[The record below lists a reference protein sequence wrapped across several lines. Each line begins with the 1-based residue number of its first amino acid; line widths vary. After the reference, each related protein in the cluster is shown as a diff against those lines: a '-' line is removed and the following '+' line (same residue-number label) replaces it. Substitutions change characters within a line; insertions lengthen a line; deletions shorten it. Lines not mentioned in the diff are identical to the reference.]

1 MRTITVRTLAR
12 QQGSGPPTL
21 REALAGDLDIS
32 PDATQPEPAPEID
45 DDVICQLRDAGIIP
59 TASRCDAM
67 TPDERAIASADLVLE
82 FAERDLAKAQELEAH
97 GNDHDQRAD
106 EASDRY
112 KRLPGLAAACDAK
125 DHAELAAEARRQA
138 RERLESAE
146 RLTAMASAI
155 RERAEA
161 RHEAFL
167 IAARQ
172 GRVTQLR
179 ASHVPQRSTSRAPRR
194 RVSRSAAAATRA
206 GPAKGDDPDPEPSSR
221 VLVCQKTAPA
231 VLGWTGRRY
240 IGFLRRKR
248 VPHVVDARLFVARLD
263 DVLTALGL
271 DAPSAAKVE
280 AIVGWRARAELK
292 LVGGSRGAR

>member
-1 MRTITVRTLAR
+1 M
-12 QQGSGPPTL
+12 
-21 REALAGDLDIS
+21 
-32 PDATQPEPAPEID
+32 
-45 DDVICQLRDAGIIP
+45 
-59 TASRCDAM
+59 
-67 TPDERAIASADLVLE
+67 ASADLVLE

-97 GNDHDQRAD
+97 GNDHDRRAD

-112 KRLPGLAAACDAK
+112 KCLPGLAAACDAK

-146 RLTAMASAI
+146 RLAAMARAI

-167 IAARQ
+167 ATARQ
-172 GRVTQLR
+172 NRVIRSR
-179 ASHVPQRSTSRAPRR
+179 ATHAPQRSTREPRR
-194 RVSRSAAAATRA
+194 RASRSAAAATRA

-240 IGFLRRKR
+240 IDFLRRKR
-248 VPHVVDARLFVARLD
+248 VPHVVDARLFVAKLD

-280 AIVGWRARAELK
+280 AIVDWRARAELK
-292 LVGGSRGAR
+292 LVGGSRGGR